1 MPADYYELL
10 GVSRDADE
18 STIKK
23 SYRKLAMQY
32 HPDRND
38 APEAEA
44 KFKELSEA
52 YEVLSN
58 PEKRQLYDQF
68 GHEGLQGQMGGG
80 GGFGGFED
88 IFGDLFGDIFGG
100 GRRGRRGPPRGDD
113 MRIDL
118 QVSLADCLKEQEQTI
133 EVPYDLECEPC
144 NGTGAQD
151 GTALEICKTCGG
163 HGQVTMGSGIIRMTQ
178 TCGRCRGRGKMIKK
192 SCKRCK
198 GRGLRQEIKEIK
210 LTIPAGI
217 DHGNRLRLKGKGG
230 AAPSG
235 GTPGDLHVVVHIE
248 EHETFRREGEHLACE
263 LKVDMITAAIGG
275 QVSLDGI
282 DEDLNVEIPQ
292 GTQPDD
298 VITLRSQG
306 MPRLNSPSSRGNLYV
321 QISVEVPRHLSK
333 EQVAHLKA
341 FRELA
346 GR

>member
-1 MPADYYELL
+1 
-10 GVSRDADE
+10 
-18 STIKK
+18 
-23 SYRKLAMQY
+23 
-32 HPDRND
+32 
-38 APEAEA
+38 
-44 KFKELSEA
+44 
-52 YEVLSN
+52 
-58 PEKRQLYDQF
+58 
-68 GHEGLQGQMGGG
+68 
-80 GGFGGFED
+80 
-88 IFGDLFGDIFGG
+88 
-100 GRRGRRGPPRGDD
+100 
-113 MRIDL
+113 
-118 QVSLADCLKEQEQTI
+118 
-133 EVPYDLECEPC
+133 
-144 NGTGAQD
+144 
-151 GTALEICKTCGG
+151 
-163 HGQVTMGSGIIRMTQ
+163 
-178 TCGRCRGRGKMIKK
+178 MIKK